1 MPDLLEAQSESL
13 LMLWYRGDGMRPIDA
28 DVLIKDLEEYKV
40 DMSNA
45 ISEDELYING
55 YDAGLHTSICAVI
68 EAVTIDAAPVVHG
81 HWITDED
88 WDSCCSVCGDQLSG
102 ELNPFKY
109 CPFCGALMDE
119 VTE

>member
-1 MPDLLEAQSESL
+1 
-13 LMLWYRGDGMRPIDA
+13 MLWYRGDGMRLIDA

-68 EAVTIDAAPVVHG
+68 EAVTIDAVPVVHG
-81 HWITDED
+81 YWKHIFGGFVE
-88 WDSCCSVCGDQLSG
+88 CSNCGVFPLLDG
-102 ELNPFKY
+102 ERKYVESEY
-109 CPFCGALMDE
+109 CPCCGAKMDE
-119 VTE
+119 VTES